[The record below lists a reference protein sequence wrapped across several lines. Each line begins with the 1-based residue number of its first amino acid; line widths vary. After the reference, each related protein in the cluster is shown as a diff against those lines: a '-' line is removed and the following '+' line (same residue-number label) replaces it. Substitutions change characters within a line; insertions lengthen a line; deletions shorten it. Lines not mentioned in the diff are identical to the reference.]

1 MLRAAE
7 TALAEVYGYVVE
19 TVGGNDHKLL
29 VASICARAGRVVG
42 MPQLNSEPQLPQ
54 LTAFEKTAGP
64 GLHKHAR
71 SVSTLEK

>member
-19 TVGGNDHKLL
+19 TIGGNDHKLL

-42 MPQLNSEPQLPQ
+42 MPQLNS
-54 LTAFEKTAGP
+54 
-64 GLHKHAR
+64 
-71 SVSTLEK
+71 